1 MLAYRFNDQL
11 VDQTHSRSKAV
22 ILLGSA
28 LTNAPILGIQT
39 GNELARTKRAIVDP
53 ATLTVAAY
61 EVSNIPNSGPQPL
74 LLRMQDVRE
83 LSDIGFIIDSV
94 DELVRPED
102 IIKLN
107 DVYELQFSLIGM
119 RVTDEKRRK
128 IGKVVDFTLET
139 GGFVIQQLTVRRP
152 LLRSLND
159 TELLIHRSQIIE
171 INNDS
176 IVVHSQAKAPE
187 PELHEVVGSYVNPF
201 RKPAESAH
209 ESVARIER

>member
-1 MLAYRFNDQL
+1 M
-11 VDQTHSRSKAV
+11 

-28 LTNAPILGIQT
+28 LTNAPIMGIQT
-39 GNELARTKRAIVDP
+39 GNELARTKLAIVDP
-53 ATLTVAAY
+53 ASLTVVAY
-61 EVSNIPNSGPQPL
+61 EIASTLGRDTQPL

-83 LSDIGFIIDSV
+83 LSDIGFIIDSE
-94 DELVRPED
+94 DEFVRPED
-102 IIKLN
+102 VIKLN
-107 DVYELQFSLIGM
+107 EIYNLHFELVGI
-119 RVTDEKRRK
+119 RVIDEKRRK

-201 RKPAESAH
+201 RKSKPVQESITPK
-209 ESVARIER
+209 SK